1 MPPSPALHPQNQ
13 RQHPTNPGSPQEP
26 EKSLVVEMT
35 RGGTR
40 GKALSRLFRQ
50 APPALGN
57 PATDAGFPHSHSHN
71 NDGLQKTEPTSNQ
84 DQHQQQN
91 QGRLHRRVDTP
102 VTEKGDISNVISKG
116 TFLLSVDMG
125 T

>member
-1 MPPSPALHPQNQ
+1 MPENISGVPAGRSVFHLTSPFIGL
-13 RQHPTNPGSPQEP
+13 
-26 EKSLVVEMT
+26 
-35 RGGTR
+35 
-40 GKALSRLFRQ
+40 
-50 APPALGN
+50 
-57 PATDAGFPHSHSHN
+57 SHSHN

-102 VTEKGDISNVISKG
+102 VIEKGDISNVISKG
-116 TFLLSVDMG
+116 AFLLSVDMG